1 MDPGG
6 EAPRRPS
13 FRPLQL
19 LEKKELVESCSTSDA
34 ASFPSRV
41 ALSATGRIN
50 DNSNGD
56 DTAPPSAE
64 AARIKPPS
72 KKSSTKDRH
81 TKVDG
86 RGRRIRMPVLCAAR
100 VFQLTRELGH
110 KSEGETIEWLLQQAE
125 PAVIAATGT
134 GTIPANFTSL
144 NISLRSS
151 CSSSLSAPNSFSS
164 SSSAAAVTPLSGH
177 PFRFRSEWDFTGTTT
192 GSPSSSAPPLL
203 LSFST
208 SSALAASAAPVSSET
223 ADLANARKR
232 RWEEDL
238 VGRRHHE
245 PTQNPIMAVGYGQPG
260 RVWMAM
266 ANPNNQQPTII
277 ATTVTTSDP
286 SPSIWPF
293 PNTAGAAPSATE
305 SVFRGPIPSGL
316 QYFMNFP
323 QPPAAAAQQ
332 LSHAGG
338 DAPHLGILAALN
350 AYGRPPPTN
359 ATSPPSSQ

>member
-1 MDPGG
+1 
-6 EAPRRPS
+6 
-13 FRPLQL
+13 
-19 LEKKELVESCSTSDA
+19 
-34 ASFPSRV
+34 
-41 ALSATGRIN
+41 
-50 DNSNGD
+50 
-56 DTAPPSAE
+56 
-64 AARIKPPS
+64 
-72 KKSSTKDRH
+72 
-81 TKVDG
+81 
-86 RGRRIRMPVLCAAR
+86 MPVLCAAR

-164 SSSAAAVTPLSGH
+164 SAAAVAPLSGH
-177 PFRFRSEWDFTGTTT
+177 AFRFHSELDYTGTTKT
-192 GSPSSSAPPLL
+192 SPSSSAPPLL

-208 SSALAASAAPVSSET
+208 SSALAESAEPVRSET
-223 ADLANARKR
+223 ADPANARKR
-232 RWEEDL
+232 RWEEEL
-238 VGRRHHE
+238 VGRRHHQ
-245 PTQNPIMAVGYGQPG
+245 PPQNPIMAVGYGQPG

-277 ATTVTTSDP
+277 ATTAEPDP

-293 PNTAGAAPSATE
+293 PNTAGAAPS
-305 SVFRGPIPSGL
+305 GL

-323 QPPAAAAQQ
+323 QPAAASPTAVLQTAAHQ

-338 DAPHLGILAALN
+338 EAPHMGILAALN

-359 ATSPPSSQ
+359 ANSPPSSQ